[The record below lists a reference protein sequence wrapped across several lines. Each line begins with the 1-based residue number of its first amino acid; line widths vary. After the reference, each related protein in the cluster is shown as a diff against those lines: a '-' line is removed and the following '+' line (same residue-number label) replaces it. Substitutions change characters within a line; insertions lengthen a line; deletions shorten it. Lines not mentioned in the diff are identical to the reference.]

1 MDETNRT
8 AYAFPIGT
16 ADQVFE
22 PGMTMRDYFAAK
34 AMAAQIVAV
43 DGLDR
48 GNNNQALDLAAF
60 SYAMADAMLQAR
72 DLA

>member
-34 AMAAQIVAV
+34 AMQSYLC
-43 DGLDR
+43 GNDR
-48 GNNNQALDLAAF
+48 DSFTYAEWARA
-60 SYAMADAMLQAR
+60 SYQVADAMLAAR
-72 DLA
+72 EAA